1 MSKETV
7 CSTFEILPPTLRR
20 RIVEIVLA
28 EGYSGK
34 EVAELMGVS
43 PSAVSRYIHGSLA
56 PSPNT
61 LCKLYYSVD
70 EKTRTK
76 IAEELTLILWRF
88 LRNVL
93 EDAIKEN
100 IDITSILEEIADY
113 ISLQLSKLMH
123 KK

>member
-1 MSKETV
+1 
-7 CSTFEILPPTLRR
+7 
-20 RIVEIVLA
+20 
-28 EGYSGK
+28 
-34 EVAELMGVS
+34 MGVT

-70 EKTRTK
+70 EKTRAK
-76 IAEELTLILWRF
+76 IAEELTLILWKL
-88 LRNVL
+88 LRKVL
-93 EDAIKEN
+93 EDAMREN
-100 IDITSILEEIADY
+100 IDVTNILEEIADY

>member
-1 MSKETV
+1 
-7 CSTFEILPPTLRR
+7 
-20 RIVEIVLA
+20 
-28 EGYSGK
+28 
-34 EVAELMGVS
+34 MGVS

-70 EKTRTK
+70 ERTRTK
-76 IAEELTLILWRF
+76 IAEELTLILWRY

-93 EDAIKEN
+93 EDAIKKN